1 MFPLL
6 DLDLLRTFAAVV
18 QTGEFK
24 KAANTVH
31 RSHAAV
37 SMQIKRLE
45 EQLGCQLMQR
55 NNQGIRLTE
64 SGEILMGYCEQFLKL
79 NAATFGALAEAPLAG
94 KVRFGIPTDYAQDFL
109 QDFLPVLGSEMPN
122 LDARI
127 ICDRSRNLREML
139 AAGQLDIAIVA
150 GEEQYQDEQLIWTER
165 LQWCG
170 SYGNQKIDDTP
181 LPFAVQEDNC
191 IVRDLALQQLQ
202 AAQIN
207 YDRVFSSTVLDNVA
221 SAVAAGFAVSLLPES
236 LIRSRSI
243 KPLEDARLDNN
254 QVLKMNMICSAA
266 IDPRISQRLTERLRE
281 AASQILSKPL
291 I

>member
-1 MFPLL
+1 MLPLL

-18 QTGEFK
+18 QAGEFK
-24 KAANTVH
+24 KAAETVH

-79 NAATFGALAEAPLAG
+79 NAATFGALAETPLAG

-109 QDFLPVLGSEMPN
+109 QDFLPVLAAEMPN

-127 ICDRSRNLREML
+127 VCDRSRNLRQML

-150 GEEQYQDEQLIWTER
+150 GEEEYRDEQLIWTER

-170 SYGNQKIDDTP
+170 SYGQQRTDATP
-181 LPFAVQEDNC
+181 LPFALLEENC

-202 AAQIN
+202 AGQIP
-207 YDRVFSSTVLDNVA
+207 YERVFSSTVLENIA
-221 SAVAAGFAVSLLPES
+221 AAVAAGFAVSLLPES
-236 LIRSRSI
+236 SARAGNI
-243 KPLEDARLDNN
+243 KPLEDPRLDNN
-254 QVLKMNMICSAA
+254 QLLKMNMICSQA

-281 AASQILSKPL
+281 AASRILRKTAG
-291 I
+291 

>member
-150 GEEQYQDEQLIWTER
+150 GEEKYQDEQLIWTER

-291 I
+291 T